1 MKDKVENIRSEIES
15 KKEDINS
22 HDTKIKDVKSELT
35 DLIDKCEKLYI
46 DYDKQ
51 RTQVL
56 EMKYNKRNENV
67 TAAAVAASAWD
78 TGENWGAPTTDIT
91 SSGLDRY
98 GFPSAND
105 NANETFN
112 KSPTVLEDTSVGSVP
127 EGFVKY
133 RALYEFQARNTDE
146 ISFEPGDII
155 LVPLEQNAQPG
166 WLAGEINGHTGWF
179 PETYVEKLEDT
190 QTSPYVLQDAFND
203 NRKEQYE

>member
-1 MKDKVENIRSEIES
+1 MENIRSEIES

-22 HDTKIKDVKSELT
+22 HDTKMNEVKSELNN
-35 DLIDKCEKLYI
+35 LIDKCEKLYT

-51 RTQVL
+51 RTQIL

-67 TAAAVAASAWD
+67 TAAAVAVSAWD
-78 TGENWGAPTTDIT
+78 TGETWGTTTSSIT
-91 SSGLDRY
+91 SSGIERF
-98 GFPSAND
+98 GFPAAND
-105 NANETFN
+105 NADDNFN
-112 KSPTVLEDTSVGSVP
+112 KSSTVVADTSAGSVP

-203 NRKEQYE
+203 NTVEQYE